1 MMDSYIYLIDDLL
14 FLCTGLTFIYLF
26 FLAVASHYSHIIYA
40 KAESKY
46 HCAILVPEGSRF
58 LADFTD
64 NKDCQDDRYDFISYT
79 DLHQA
84 IHALDKEHYQLVLLL
99 SETASYLSPL
109 FMDKIS
115 DAYEAGIQAIQLHTI
130 IENRQGFR
138 NRFRAMRE
146 EIKNSLYRAG
156 NTQFSLSSQLM
167 GTNMAIDLEWLQRN
181 LKSSR
186 TNIERKLFRQHIYI
200 DYLPDVSVCCQ
211 SAPVCPY
218 RKRVRKTASYL
229 LPSIFE
235 GNWSFCNRIV
245 QQLIPSPL
253 KMCIF
258 VSAWALLISA
268 YDWTLA
274 PGWWM
279 LLLAL
284 LITYSLAIPDYLV
297 EDKKKKKHSIWRK
310 RHLKNELKE
319 TPA

>member
-1 MMDSYIYLIDDLL
+1 MIDSYIYLIDDLL
-14 FLCTGLTFIYLF
+14 FLCTGLTLVYLF
-26 FLAVASHYSHIIYA
+26 LLAVASHYSHIIYP
-40 KAESKY
+40 KAEREY
-46 HCAILVPEGSRF
+46 HCAILVPEDSRL
-58 LADFTD
+58 LADGNDTQVC
-64 NKDCQDDRYDFISYT
+64 KDHRYDLIPYT

-84 IHALDKEHYQLVLLL
+84 VNTLDKEHYQLVLFL
-99 SETASYLSPL
+99 SQTACSLSPQ
-109 FMDKIS
+109 FIDKIFN
-115 DAYEAGIQAIQLHTI
+115 AYEAGVQAIQLHSI
-130 IENRQGFR
+130 IEDRQSFR
-138 NRFRAMRE
+138 NRFRAIRD
-146 EIKNSLYRAG
+146 EIKNSLCRAG
-156 NTQFSLSSQLM
+156 NTQFGLSSQLL

-200 DYLPDVSVCCQ
+200 DYLPDVTVRCQ

-245 QQLIPSPL
+245 QQFIPSPL

-258 VSAWALLISA
+258 VSAWALLITA
-268 YDWTLA
+268 YDWTLS
-274 PGWWM
+274 PGWWI

-310 RHLKNELKE
+310 RHLNNELKE